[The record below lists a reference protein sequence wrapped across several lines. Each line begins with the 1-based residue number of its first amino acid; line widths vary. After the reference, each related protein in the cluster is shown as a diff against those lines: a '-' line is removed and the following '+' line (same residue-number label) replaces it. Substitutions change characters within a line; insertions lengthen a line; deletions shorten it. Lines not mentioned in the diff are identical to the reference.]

1 MTAKRLHRG
10 TAIILGLF
18 IISHLIIHLFAL
30 GGVEA
35 HLNALDSVQWIYR
48 NPIGETLLV
57 IAILAQIVTGL
68 KRLKAK
74 RKNKMLWAKAQLFSG
89 LYLMGFLIIHTGA
102 AIFTHNIYG
111 LETDFYWAA
120 GSMNIS
126 PVKFFFWPY
135 YFFAVLSVFVHF
147 ACALHF
153 GWPGKFGVLKTALPW
168 LGAGIAL
175 TIILTFTGVFYDVP
189 ITEDVLPHRPFDPE
203 PENLGPFDKVA
214 FPEPL
219 GFAGETE

>member
-1 MTAKRLHRG
+1 MKAKRLHRA
-10 TAIILGLF
+10 TAIILGIF
-18 IISHLIIHLFAL
+18 IISHLTVHLFAM
-30 GGVEA
+30 GGIKA
-35 HLNALDSVQWIYR
+35 HLKALDSIQWIYR

-57 IAILAQIVTGL
+57 GAILTQIVTGW

-74 RKNKMLWAKAQLFSG
+74 RKSPNKWAKAQVYSG
-89 LYLMGFLIIHTGA
+89 LYLMFFLIIHTSA
-102 AIFTHNIYG
+102 AIATHTVFG

-168 LGAGIAL
+168 LGAIIAL
-175 TIILTFTGVFYDVP
+175 TIILTFTGLFYDVP
-189 ITEDVLPHRPFDPE
+189 ITEDVLNYYRKNFGV
-203 PENLGPFDKVA
+203 LGVD
-214 FPEPL
+214 
-219 GFAGETE
+219 